1 MAYRLSKL
9 AEFDLEDIGIYT
21 VYHWG
26 FDQWVAYL
34 SDLTDAF
41 EMLGR
46 FPNLGK
52 VLPQTQAHVRSYAV
66 NKHMIRYTIE
76 PDDSITI
83 VRVLYVRRLPT

>member
-1 MAYRLSKL
+1 M
-9 AEFDLEDIGIYT
+9 DLEDIGIYT
-21 VYHWG
+21 VDRWG

-52 VLPQTQAHVRSYAV
+52 VLPQTQAHVRSYTA
-66 NKHMIRYTIE
+66 NKHMIRYSVE
-76 PDDSITI
+76 PDGSITI
-83 VRVLYVRRLPT
+83 VRVLHVRRLAT